1 MIQLVIFVIERRV
14 FVGISRIS
22 LVRIM
27 RFGDVSRVW
36 TLEQEKI
43 LLNLVRPF
51 FGCRRPRTKG
61 VNEFVRLLTQGILR
75 NTKPSLSDDT
85 YAGIIESL
93 HNKRYH
99 RDEISEADIAY
110 LKHIQAKG
118 RDFYFDVVKK
128 RRDNF
133 TICDQQVR
141 KEFLELTEH
150 VLTIHD
156 ASKILV
162 ESSLCK
168 DLIADLVTLTDKLT
182 VLKIEVP
189 ARNPN
194 KLENWHALEDELAEL
209 TKGNK
214 VTLSQIETC
223 LIDKE
228 AATFRGL
235 SNREIDILALEARN
249 ETNEDALRKR
259 LWEIF
264 KPEVRKR
271 YGRYKRRLLEIG
283 LDYDDYLAYAQEF
296 FLKKIGTFDPARNVP
311 FRAYFLKFLRPEMDR
326 WVDRKINTTGKEKA
340 NKHSL
345 LVKDYKD
352 KEIPAK
358 YIDFPDYVQTLSTF
372 KQTYCA
378 ENAKV
383 RVVSGKVNKEP
394 PLPFVPVPK
403 IELKNLFLPE
413 NVKEYSSCLT
423 GRQKVIFECYY
434 GNAKITESMIAVQL
448 NTTQQ
453 NVSKLLKRAVEK
465 IFNGYI

>member
-1 MIQLVIFVIERRV
+1 M
-14 FVGISRIS
+14 
-22 LVRIM
+22 
-27 RFGDVSRVW
+27 W

-51 FGCRRPRTKG
+51 FGRRRPRTKG
-61 VNEFVRLLTQGILR
+61 VKEFVRLLTEGTLR
-75 NTKPSLSDDT
+75 STKPDLSDDQ
-85 YAGIIESL
+85 YEEIIENL
-93 HNKRYH
+93 HNKRYQH
-99 RDEISEADIAY
+99 DVLTEEDIAY
-110 LKHIQAKG
+110 LKGIQARG

-128 RRDNF
+128 RRDNLQNS
-133 TICDQQVR
+133 DQQIR
-141 KEFLELTEH
+141 KDFIELTER

-162 ESSLCK
+162 ESGLCR
-168 DLIADLVTLTDKLT
+168 DLIADFVTLTDKLS

-194 KLENWHALEDELAEL
+194 KLENWHILEDRL
-209 TKGNK
+209 TGLVRVNK
-214 VTLSQIETC
+214 ITLSQLETC

-228 AATFRGL
+228 AATYRGL
-235 SNREIDILALEARN
+235 SNSEIDILVLEARN
-249 ETNEDALRKR
+249 ETNGDAIKKR

-271 YGRYKRRLLEIG
+271 FGRYKRRLLEVG
-283 LDYDDYLAYAQEF
+283 LDYDDYQAYAQEF
-296 FLKKIGTFDPARNVP
+296 FLKKLRTFNADRNVP
-311 FRAYFLKFLRPEMDR
+311 FRAYFLMFMRPEMDR
-326 WVDRKINTTGKEKA
+326 WVDRKINTTGKEKT

-345 LVKDYKD
+345 LVKEYKD
-352 KEIPAK
+352 QEVTAK
-358 YIDFPDYVQTLSTF
+358 YVDFPDYVKTLREI
-372 KQTYCA
+372 KQTHCA

-413 NVKEYSSCLT
+413 NVEEYSGVLT
-423 GRQKVIFECYY
+423 GRQKVVFECYY
-434 GNAKITESMIAVQL
+434 GNAKITESTIAVQL

-453 NVSKLLKRAVEK
+453 NVSKLLKRAAEK
-465 IFNGYI
+465 IFNSCI